1 MVKSNSNVY
10 QYTTMSDDLTY
21 SGTVTIPTVSIPT
34 YTFNNNIIDAG
45 TITTDTDLTIRRDGK
60 PSLKVAETLETILER
75 MLILQPNFEKM
86 EQYPALKEAYD
97 NYKLVEALIANDSDK
112 K

>member
-1 MVKSNSNVY
+1 
-10 QYTTMSDDLTY
+10 MSDDLTY

>member
-1 MVKSNSNVY
+1 
-10 QYTTMSDDLTY
+10 
-21 SGTVTIPTVSIPT
+21 
-34 YTFNNNIIDAG
+34 
-45 TITTDTDLTIRRDGK
+45 
-60 PSLKVAETLETILER
+60 